1 MAIECVLFLSAILYE
16 SWRIG
21 QPIIH
26 KREMKKYENRVSKKS
41 N

>member
-1 MAIECVLFLSAILYE
+1 MTIEWVLFLLLILLV

-26 KREMKKYENRVSKKS
+26 KREMKKYENRISKKS
-41 N
+41 